1 MDDPISW
8 KAVEAI
14 ADIIR
19 GITKANGYH
28 TDLGLGRVIT
38 DDDQVD
44 DDDEE
49 GATTPATIIEA
60 TDINVSDSRFND
72 EMQVT
77 IEFVIPRRPGL
88 GNPKQLAHRGA
99 ADIRKILRLSEN
111 ARGRPPG
118 IRQIQ
123 PSGARLRGWTD
134 DAAQISYVI
143 AQVTAR
149 VGLTDTSQ

>member
-8 KAVEAI
+8 QAVEAI
-14 ADIIR
+14 AGIIR

-44 DDDEE
+44 DEDED
-49 GATTPATIIEA
+49 AAATPATIIEA
-60 TDINVSDSRFND
+60 TDIDSGDSRFSD
-72 EMQVT
+72 DMQVT
-77 IEFVIPRRPGL
+77 IEFVIPRSPGL

-99 ADIRKILRLSEN
+99 ADLRKALRLSEKDRN
-111 ARGRPPG
+111 LPKG